1 MAIRLNTGDFSS
13 NETVGIR
20 TNPGNQCVSLRAEE
34 LGARCPWAPWSRS
47 TVLVSSNTLAV
58 RWMQDSGQGVGQ
70 GRGQKAVPV
79 RRAARPSRYTL
90 GSHVQPQLGV
100 WGSGQGG
107 PSRLQ
112 KAEAAE
118 V

>member
-1 MAIRLNTGDFSS
+1 M
-13 NETVGIR
+13 
-20 TNPGNQCVSLRAEE
+20 
-34 LGARCPWAPWSRS
+34 
-47 TVLVSSNTLAV
+47 LVSSNTLAV

-70 GRGQKAVPV
+70 GRGQKAVPAG
-79 RRAARPSRYTL
+79 RAARLSRYTS
-90 GSHVQPQLGV
+90 GSHVRPQLGV